1 MITID
6 YIGRGGLE
14 KTQKWLRNTWTAPKA
29 KRTNVGPVLLLVHA
43 GGGVKK

>member
-14 KTQKWLRNTWTAPKA
+14 KANTRTAPLQ
-29 KRTNVGPVLLLVHA
+29 GEGLWLWLLA
-43 GGGVKK
+43 FKTCDR